1 MVKGENL
8 IHGECTNSKLWLIDL
23 AGSERVAKTD
33 VQGERLQEALFINKS
48 LSALGDVISALAKKT
63 RHIPFRYLNFSAFL
77 KLVFNCSFHC
87 WLYDC
92 FFFKFQEFEA
102 DTLAS
107 RLTKYVSYFFTR
119 MVESFALF

>member
-48 LSALGDVISALAKKT
+48 LSALGDVISALAAKT
-63 RHIPFRYLNFSAFL
+63 PHIPFRYLN
-77 KLVFNCSFHC
+77 
-87 WLYDC
+87 
-92 FFFKFQEFEA
+92 
-102 DTLAS
+102 
-107 RLTKYVSYFFTR
+107 
-119 MVESFALF
+119 